1 VGDERGQVLEPDQRA
16 VPGLSAVVLTSHP
29 SSVLRLRER
38 AERQAALAAIVDDL
52 RTAAAVSLDS

>member
-16 VPGLSAVVLTSHP
+16 VPGLASVVLTSHP

-38 AERQAALAAIVDDL
+38 SERHAAIDDL
-52 RTAAAVSLDS
+52 VADLHVASELTGA